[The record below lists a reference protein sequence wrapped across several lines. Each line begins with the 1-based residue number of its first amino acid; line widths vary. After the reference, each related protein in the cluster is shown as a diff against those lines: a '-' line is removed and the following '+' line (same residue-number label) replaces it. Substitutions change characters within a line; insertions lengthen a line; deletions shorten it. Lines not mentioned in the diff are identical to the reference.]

1 MSGLTGTFGL
11 RITCGSPVEMVRA
24 QVGTFNLP
32 CAWGTSSRPD
42 EPAHAGTLWARG
54 SGRSLPPALPDFAR
68 PDSAGNHRRP
78 AGVISAFPAQA
89 GEEAGMRR
97 FLAGLAA
104 VAAALIATTQP
115 AAACAGL
122 IGPNGAVNLLRT
134 TTFAG
139 YHDGVEHYV
148 TSFQFAGGSGQ
159 FGSLIPLPGVPD
171 KVEKGGAWT
180 LQRLIRET
188 TPVRLDAAFRSA
200 QAAGTADKA
209 IVLMEVRIDAL
220 DITVLKGG
228 GAQVG
233 QWATEH
239 GFRLPPAAPEVL
251 DFYANRSPIFL
262 AAVFDA
268 DAAKARGQRIGDGTP
283 VHVTIP
289 TANPWVP
296 LRILALGKNAADR
309 VDADVYLMT
318 DARPALLPYPFAN
331 GMRLDHSAPATAS
344 LLTDLR
350 SDKGMGWV
358 PQSAWLTKIA
368 IDAAAS
374 QLTYDLAVDAK
385 GASPSRVAAGLEA
398 PANAALPAKPVSD
411 TVALLGIA
419 LAALGAIV
427 LLRRTRPAEAA

>member
-1 MSGLTGTFGL
+1 
-11 RITCGSPVEMVRA
+11 
-24 QVGTFNLP
+24 
-32 CAWGTSSRPD
+32 
-42 EPAHAGTLWARG
+42 
-54 SGRSLPPALPDFAR
+54 
-68 PDSAGNHRRP
+68 
-78 AGVISAFPAQA
+78 
-89 GEEAGMRR
+89 MRR
-97 FLAGLAA
+97 FFAGLAA

-139 YHDGVEHYV
+139 YHNGVEHYV
-148 TSFQFAGGSGQ
+148 TSFQSAGGSGQ

-188 TPVRLDAAFRSA
+188 TPVRRDFAPLALNSA
-200 QAAGTADKA
+200 GSADKA
-209 IVLMEVRIDAL
+209 VVLMEVRIDAL
-220 DITVLKGG
+220 DITVLQGG

-268 DAAKARGQRIGDGTP
+268 DAAKARGQQIGDGTP

-296 LRILALGKNAADR
+296 LRILGLGKNADDR
-309 VDADVYLMT
+309 VDADVYLLT

-331 GMRLDHSAPATAS
+331 GMRLDHSAVATTS
-344 LLTDLR
+344 LLDDLR
-350 SDKGMGWV
+350 SDKGMEWV
-358 PQSAWLTKIA
+358 PQSGWLTKIA
-368 IDAAAS
+368 IDASAS
-374 QLTYDLAVDAK
+374 QLSYDLAVDTK
-385 GASPSRVAAGLEA
+385 NTSPSHVATDLQT
-398 PANAALPAKPVSD
+398 PASVTSSSGQPSSDQIALI
-411 TVALLGIA
+411 GIA
-419 LAALGAIV
+419 LAAFGAIF
-427 LLRRTRPAEAA
+427 LLRKSTPVVG